1 MHKAPIIHIHST
13 KQVFSQFEIG
23 HTRAFLSLNSWSS
36 FNHTKPFRE
45 RKVTLKETLM
55 NSLDLLYP
63 DLVAVLAEEF
73 GGLVHVEPITAKKDY
88 FVFNLPKYFQHLLLV
103 CQLQEGFW
111 YHRNNT
117 FFVASCSLFELTVKF
132 TLVNKQTWGE
142 FQRIGILIWSQLLII
157 RISFDLN
164 LIGWSKI

>member
-1 MHKAPIIHIHST
+1 MIVNVVASFLHNINSPEKLFT
-13 KQVFSQFEIG
+13 QFKIG

-36 FNHTKPFRE
+36 YNHAKPFRE
-45 RKVTLKETLM
+45 RKVTIKETLM

-103 CQLQEGFW
+103 CQLQEGF
-111 YHRNNT
+111 
-117 FFVASCSLFELTVKF
+117 
-132 TLVNKQTWGE
+132 
-142 FQRIGILIWSQLLII
+142 
-157 RISFDLN
+157 
-164 LIGWSKI
+164 